1 MIKALHLDDRLIH
14 GQVAISWTRFLD
26 ANVLLVINDEIMKNE
41 MRKKALKMAVPPGVK
56 YGFRGV
62 EEGIAFLNGPESQK
76 YRIMALVST
85 PVDAAKVCKGVNGI
99 ERLTVG
105 GVRKKADYI
114 TDNLNLT
121 KEDVEALLSVV
132 EAGIPVGML
141 PTPRDKFVNLE
152 KLLRKASGGISHM
165 FMKAFLVA
173 LIAGICK
180 IDNRVFGM
188 TMIQRPLIVGTLVGF
203 IYGNPVEGMIIG
215 AQFELLSMGLVGIG
229 AHSGMPEITLGSALC
244 TGFVLGSGTGTEV
257 ALALALPISTF
268 GTTIG
273 YLTWIPLNHLLSER
287 AKSAAERGD
296 AKTMEICQWMGLFNY
311 FFFPFLVVLLGMLVG
326 APLFEYLIRV
336 IPAFITDGIKVASNM
351 LPALGF
357 ALLMQLTYNRELAP
371 FLFVGF
377 VIVAFLGMSNV
388 GVAIIGAI
396 LAVLIFNFSDRGNKE
411 VSVDVDEI

>member
-1 MIKALHLDDRLIH
+1 
-14 GQVAISWTRFLD
+14 
-26 ANVLLVINDEIMKNE
+26 
-41 MRKKALKMAVPPGVK
+41 
-56 YGFRGV
+56 
-62 EEGIAFLNGPESQK
+62 
-76 YRIMALVST
+76 
-85 PVDAAKVCKGVNGI
+85 
-99 ERLTVG
+99 
-105 GVRKKADYI
+105 
-114 TDNLNLT
+114 
-121 KEDVEALLSVV
+121 
-132 EAGIPVGML
+132 
-141 PTPRDKFVNLE
+141 
-152 KLLRKASGGISHM
+152 M

-326 APLFEYLIRV
+326 APLFEYLIQV
-336 IPAFITDGIKVASNM
+336 IPTFITDGIKVASNM

>member
-1 MIKALHLDDRLIH
+1 
-14 GQVAISWTRFLD
+14 
-26 ANVLLVINDEIMKNE
+26 
-41 MRKKALKMAVPPGVK
+41 
-56 YGFRGV
+56 
-62 EEGIAFLNGPESQK
+62 
-76 YRIMALVST
+76 
-85 PVDAAKVCKGVNGI
+85 
-99 ERLTVG
+99 
-105 GVRKKADYI
+105 
-114 TDNLNLT
+114 
-121 KEDVEALLSVV
+121 
-132 EAGIPVGML
+132 
-141 PTPRDKFVNLE
+141 
-152 KLLRKASGGISHM
+152 M

-273 YLTWIPLNHLLSER
+273 YLTWIPLN
-287 AKSAAERGD
+287 
-296 AKTMEICQWMGLFNY
+296 Y
-311 FFFPFLVVLLGMLVG
+311 FFFPFLVVLLGLLVG

-336 IPAFITDGIKVASNM
+336 IPTFITDGIKVASNM